1 VQRAGDVPATLL
13 FSTVRRLQIILA
25 IMLAFGAGVLSAQA
39 RPGRIRGVVIDSI
52 LGAMLP
58 GAIVHLAPLN
68 RSTQTDSAGR
78 FVFDSVPAGEWSLSF
93 DHPALDS
100 LRLTEPA
107 VAVRVF
113 AGTTAIITLATRGF
127 ETLRDLFCAGTPDS
141 LSPTLAFG
149 TVHTADGSPAHM
161 DVSVTWMVD
170 TTPAR
175 GAKPGTVQAV
185 AEGDQLVWYACGIS
199 DGSWFHATVRDSTR
213 SSSVLLRLGQR
224 GVIRHDLYLMTGVSS
239 VTGVVR
245 DSSGRALPNAQ
256 VSVVDT
262 DLFAVTDGAGSFTLN
277 GTSNGSVTLD
287 VRAEGY
293 RPWLGAIKG
302 DRTDLVVPLHPLSA
316 SNAGSAATGSD
327 YFRLVQ
333 RRNRRGL
340 LLVLEQELTG
350 ESASLASLVPAEAC
364 RRWLDGRLVDATE
377 FLAPPRA
384 SLRALEVYMNGS
396 EAPPEY
402 RSSGCAVVLLWTARA
417 DW

>member
-1 VQRAGDVPATLL
+1 
-13 FSTVRRLQIILA
+13 VRRFQFIFAIVLA
-25 IMLAFGAGVLSAQA
+25 LGANALHAQA

-58 GAIVHLAPLN
+58 GATVHLAPLN
-68 RSTQTDSAGR
+68 RSARTDSAGR
-78 FVFDSVPAGEWSLSF
+78 FVFDSVPTGEWSLSF

-107 VAVRVF
+107 VTVRVF
-113 AGTTAIITLATRGF
+113 AGATAIATLATRGF
-127 ETLRDLFCAGTPDS
+127 DTLRDVFCAGTPDS

-149 TVHTADGSPAHM
+149 TVHTADGSRAHM
-161 DVSVTWMVD
+161 DVSVTWMLD
-170 TTPAR
+170 ATPPS
-175 GAKPGTVQAV
+175 GVQPGTVQAV
-185 AEGDQLVWYACGIS
+185 PEGDQLVWFACGIS
-199 DGSWFHATVRDSTR
+199 EGSWFHATVRDSTH

-224 GVIRHDLYLMTGVSS
+224 GVIRHDLYLTTGVSR

-245 DSSGRALPNAQ
+245 DNRGRALPNAH
-256 VSVVDT
+256 VSAVDT
-262 DLFAVTDGAGSFTLN
+262 DLYAVTDAAGSFTLN
-277 GTSNGSVTLD
+277 GTPNGSLTLD

-302 DRTDLVVPLHPLSA
+302 DRTDLEVPLQPQGA
-316 SNAGSAATGSD
+316 SNAAPASGSD

-340 LLVLEQELTG
+340 LLVLEQELTA
-350 ESASLASLVPAEAC
+350 ENTTLASLVPAETC

-377 FLAPPRA
+377 FLAPSRA
-384 SLRALEVYMNGS
+384 SLRALELYMNGS